1 MPPVQEKYYQVAL
14 VPTLIL
20 ESFMIKCLEYLT
32 QYLGMPAFCK
42 LQFESQYNFRR
53 EKAEAK
59 EVTSFKLQMQGI
71 SSFIKSGE

>member
-20 ESFMIKCLEYLT
+20 KSFMIKCLEYLT
-32 QYLGMPAFCK
+32 QYLGTPAFCN
-42 LQFESQYNFRR
+42 LQFESQYSFRR

-59 EVTSFKLQMQGI
+59 EVTSFKLQM
-71 SSFIKSGE
+71 